1 MKFHDLSIQEM
12 QQKLLAGELTSVELT
27 QQCLQRIRA
36 TDGQL
41 NAFITICEEEALA
54 AACTRARP
62 DRRHRRGDAMGP
74 WPTAPDPAGPRC
86 AHLHR

>member
-12 QQKLLAGELTSVELT
+12 QRKLLAGELTSVELT

-41 NAFITICEEEALA
+41 NASGIHLFKIIILLSSGMILALYG
-54 AACTRARP
+54 RIF
-62 DRRHRRGDAMGP
+62 
-74 WPTAPDPAGPRC
+74 
-86 AHLHR
+86 